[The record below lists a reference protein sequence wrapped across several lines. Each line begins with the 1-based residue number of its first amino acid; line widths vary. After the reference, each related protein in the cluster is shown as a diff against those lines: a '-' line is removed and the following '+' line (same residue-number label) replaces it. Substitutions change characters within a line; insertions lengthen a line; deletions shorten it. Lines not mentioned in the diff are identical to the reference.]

1 MKIIH
6 STKGK
11 PSINKTITQI
21 LMLVLSLIILFPMFF
36 MFINSFK
43 TRTDF
48 MKNPIGLPSPFTLQ
62 SYIDAFTGKNFIS
75 WFGNSI
81 FLTVASIFIT
91 TLFSCMAAFAF
102 ARMDFKGN
110 KTIFNMMLPL
120 MSIPPIIMII
130 PLYKIMA
137 VLNLVN
143 TRTSV
148 ILIYSGIM
156 VPFTVFLL
164 KNFFASIPKSLSEAS
179 YIDGATQLQS
189 FLMIIIPLSKSALMT
204 AAIVNSVWVWN
215 ELLIAL
221 VFLQNENMR
230 TVIVGITLF
239 KSRYTLNVPVIM
251 AGLSMVTIPMLLVYI
266 IGQRY
271 LVQGLLSGAVKG

>member
-6 STKGK
+6 SAKGK
-11 PSINKTITQI
+11 PSINKSITQI
-21 LMLVLSLIILFPMFF
+21 LMLVISLIILFPMYF

-43 TRTDF
+43 ARPDF
-48 MKNPIGLPSPFTLQ
+48 IKNPIGLPSQFTMQ
-62 SYIDAFTGKNFIS
+62 SFIDAFTGKNFIS

-110 KTIFNMMLPL
+110 KTIFNMMVPL
-120 MSIPPIIMII
+120 MSIPPIIMLI

-143 TRTSV
+143 TRASV

-156 VPFTVFLL
+156 VPFTIFLL
-164 KNFFASIPKSLSEAS
+164 KNFFANVPKSLSEAS
-179 YIDGATQLQS
+179 FIDGATQLQT
-189 FLMIIIPLSKSALMT
+189 FLMIIIPLSKSALIT
-204 AAIVNSVWVWN
+204 AGIVNSVWVWN

-221 VFLQNENMR
+221 VFLQDEGMR
-230 TVIVGITLF
+230 TITVGITLF
-239 KSRYTLNVPVIM
+239 KSRYALNVPVIM
-251 AGLSMVTIPMLLVYI
+251 AGLSIVTIPMLFVYI
-266 IGQRY
+266 FGQRY
-271 LVQGLLSGAVKG
+271 LVQGLLSGAVKE